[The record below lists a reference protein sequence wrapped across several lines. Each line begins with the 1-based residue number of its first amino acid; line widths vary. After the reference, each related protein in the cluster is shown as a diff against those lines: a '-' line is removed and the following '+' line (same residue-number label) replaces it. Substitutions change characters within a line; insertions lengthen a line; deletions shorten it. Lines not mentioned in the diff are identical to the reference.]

1 MGKSVTSGT
10 SDPSY
15 LLIFTD
21 LDGTLL
27 DAETYG
33 WKEALP
39 ALGQCRR
46 LGVPIILV
54 SSKTRAE
61 MEPLHRKL
69 RLSAPFISENGGG
82 IFFPSG
88 SIVEPPAKA
97 AFDNGLW
104 KWSLGVSYER
114 LIKGLREIRDEL
126 GWNLKGFSDM
136 SIEEISWLTGLDE
149 DTCRLAAMREFDEPF
164 VATEGQAF
172 DWDLLSEAA
181 AKRGLTVTMG
191 GRFYHLQGKNDKGQ
205 AMESV
210 ISWYKQ
216 DHRDVITVAL
226 GDSPND
232 FSMLECADFPVLIRS
247 QKAFPEIEQRI
258 ARLRVSRE
266 MGPKGWNTAVLD
278 FLQHKEAQRNAWQA
292 SRRN

>member
-1 MGKSVTSGT
+1 MDKSVTSGT
-10 SDPSY
+10 SDASY

-27 DAETYG
+27 DADTYG

-39 ALGQCRR
+39 ALDQCRR
-46 LGVPIILV
+46 RGIPVVLV

-61 MEPLHRKL
+61 MESLHRKL

-82 IFFPSG
+82 IFFSSG
-88 SIVEPPAKA
+88 SIMEPPAKA
-97 AFDNGLW
+97 VFDNGLW
-104 KWSLGVSYER
+104 KWSLGVPYAH
-114 LIKGLREIRDEL
+114 LIKGLREIRNEL

-136 SIEEISWLTGLDE
+136 SIEEISCLTGLDE
-149 DTCRLAAMREFDEPF
+149 DTSRLAVMREFDEPF
-164 VATEGQAF
+164 VASVGQAV
-172 DWDLLSEAA
+172 DWKVLSGAA

-205 AMESV
+205 AMGSV
-210 ISWYKQ
+210 IAWYKQ
-216 DHRDVITVAL
+216 GHRGVITVAL

-247 QKAFPEIEQRI
+247 QKPFPEIKQRI
-258 ARLRVSRE
+258 TRLRVSRE

-278 FLQHKEAQRNAWQA
+278 FLQHKEEQRNAWQA
-292 SRRN
+292 SQRD